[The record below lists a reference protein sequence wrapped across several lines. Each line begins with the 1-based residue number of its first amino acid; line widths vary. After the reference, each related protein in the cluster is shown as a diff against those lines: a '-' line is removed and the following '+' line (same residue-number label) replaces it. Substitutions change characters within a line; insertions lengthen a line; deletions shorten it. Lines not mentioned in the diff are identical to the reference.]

1 MSAESLVLFMF
12 KLQRLF
18 MAVQGQTD
26 TVIRSVRSHKGQ
38 LQVWDGQ
45 AQGVITDAKVP
56 VQEMRRRRHS
66 HGAAWYRKSISGMF
80 WSEVGPGS
88 LFAL

>member
-1 MSAESLVLFMF
+1 
-12 KLQRLF
+12 

-26 TVIRSVRSHKGQ
+26 AVIRSVRSHKGQ

-56 VQEMRRRRHS
+56 VQEMRRWRHS
-66 HGAAWYRKSISGMF
+66 HGATWCRKSISGMF

-88 LFAL
+88 LLAL

>member
-26 TVIRSVRSHKGQ
+26 TGIRSVRTPQRQ
-38 LQVWDGQ
+38 LQVGDSQAGGLTIVAKAPVEEMGREGFRGTARAPPGQ
-45 AQGVITDAKVP
+45 KVCFR
-56 VQEMRRRRHS
+56 QEL
-66 HGAAWYRKSISGMF
+66 
-80 WSEVGPGS
+80 V
-88 LFAL
+88 